1 MTIKIYVAS
10 LEAYNS
16 GRMVGD
22 WLTPSD
28 YANFESF
35 YTAIQIAT
43 EYADEVAVHDYEGV
57 NLNDEYPNFEKLY
70 EFCKALED
78 SHLDEEVITAYAEN
92 TSEDLDTDLITK
104 AEDYYVGTFD
114 SFQEYADDFADEQL
128 HNTND
133 FLKSY
138 FDYESFARDLEYDY
152 TVCHVSNYNVA
163 IFNNC

>member
-70 EFCKALED
+70 EFCKALLENFKP
-78 SHLDEEVITAYAEN
+78 EENQSDRFHRHMEN
-92 TSEDLDTDLITK
+92 INGE
-104 AEDYYVGTFD
+104 
-114 SFQEYADDFADEQL
+114 
-128 HNTND
+128 
-133 FLKSY
+133 
-138 FDYESFARDLEYDY
+138 
-152 TVCHVSNYNVA
+152 
-163 IFNNC
+163 